1 MNAKDQKKL
10 CEAGY
15 LILRRSDYPQPH
27 IKFKS
32 DANPDSW
39 RRYGDNYPSKAER
52 DRSMNRLLKDNKI
65 IED

>member
-39 RRYGDNYPSKAER
+39 
-52 DRSMNRLLKDNKI
+52 KI
-65 IED
+65 WR

>member
-10 CEAGY
+10 CKAGY
-15 LILRRSDYPQPH
+15 FILRRSDYPQPH

-32 DANPDSW
+32 N
-39 RRYGDNYPSKAER
+39 GDNYPSKAER
-52 DRSMNRLLKDNKI
+52 DRSMNLFLKADNI

>member
-10 CEAGY
+10 CKAGY
-15 LILRRSDYPQPH
+15 FILRRSDYPQPH

-32 DANPDSW
+32 EANPDSW
-39 RRYGDNYPSKAER
+39 RKYKDYYLSKAER
-52 DRSMNRLLKDNKI
+52 NRDMNLLLKDNKV

>member
-27 IKFKS
+27 IKFKI

>member
-32 DANPDSW
+32 DANSDSW

-52 DRSMNRLLKDNKI
+52 DRSMKRLLKDNKI

>member
-10 CEAGY
+10 CVAGY
-15 LILRRSDYPQPH
+15 FILRRSDYPQPH

-39 RRYGDNYPSKAER
+39 RRYGDYYPSKAER
-52 DRSMNRLLKDNKI
+52 DRNMNWLLKDNKI

>member
-1 MNAKDQKKL
+1 MNAKDQVKL
-10 CEAGY
+10 CKAGY
-15 LILRRSDYPQPH
+15 FILRRSDYPQPH

-39 RRYGDNYPSKAER
+39 KRYKDNYATKAAR
-52 DRSMNRLLKDNKI
+52 DRSMTRLLKDDKI